1 MEEQDFMRVVEA
13 LLFVSGD
20 PLDIGTIVEITEIKK
35 AQVKKWM
42 DKLIDRYSFE
52 QRGLQIIKAGT
63 SYQFATRPEHRAY
76 INLLTGDGEKEKLSQ
91 SVIETLSIIAYKQP
105 VTRVQIEN
113 IRGVRSGYAMSVLLE
128 KGLIDEAG
136 RLDAPGRPKLYKT
149 TNDFLRTFGL
159 EKIDELPPIE
169 TESEE
174 GLVIAT

>member
-1 MEEQDFMRVVEA
+1 VEEQEFMRVVEA

-20 PLDIGTIVEITEIKK
+20 PIELATVSEITEIKK
-35 AQVKKWM
+35 IVASKWL

-63 SYQFATRPEHRAY
+63 SYQFATRPEHRSY

-105 VTRVQIEN
+105 VTRVDIEN

-128 KGLIDEAG
+128 KCLIDEAG
-136 RLDAPGRPKLYKT
+136 RLEAPGRPKLYRT

-159 EKIDELPPIE
+159 EKIEDLPPIE
-169 TESEE
+169 TDDEVA
-174 GLVIAT
+174 LVIGT